1 MKISDPFVG
10 GLSPGA
16 EVHVHVV
23 INDLE
28 EFSRLGDAAR
38 LYLRP
43 DWHVVQTD
51 LEGSRADEL
60 SLDCIAQEES
70 HHTGI
75 DFVLQ
80 HPGSPA
86 RSLHA
91 QERVGVEGGEDH
103 EDQEYLA
110 DAEQLCGLKSVIEI
124 LNCQK
129 IVWTEVNL

>member
-1 MKISDPFVG
+1 MKISEPFG
-10 GLSPGA
+10 RGLSPRP

-23 INDLE
+23 IDDLE

-80 HPGSPA
+80 HPGSPGW
-86 RSLHA
+86 SLHTK
-91 QERVGVEGGEDH
+91 EGEGVERGQNHHYKENLD
-103 EDQEYLA
+103 
-110 DAEQLCGLKSVIEI
+110 DAEKLCGLQSGKQID
-124 LNCQK
+124 
-129 IVWTEVNL
+129 IVQI